1 MSITAA
7 IIAKDVRELLRD
19 RRVVVMA
26 LLVLALGLTA
36 LATSW
41 VRISAHEADRAAS
54 IAADRATW
62 EGQGARNPHSA
73 AHFSKWAFRPLTAE
87 AVLDPGIASFA
98 GSAVWMEAHS
108 RNPAVARPIDDQT
121 VILPSGDFSLAWVLQ
136 VLMPLLVAV
145 IAAGSVARERE
156 RGTLRL
162 MLASGVSPSGLVRAK
177 LASVGAVTL
186 VLGGAI
192 SVIGAVAAAGAG
204 PVDPARLALWLL
216 AYAVFLAI
224 IAAVAVAVSLR
235 ARSSGQALM
244 VLAGLWLFAIIL
256 TPRAAASVAEYA
268 APAPTSA
275 QFQADIAAAKAAYP
289 SPFADGMEAFAAKI
303 MAQYGVTRLEDLPVS
318 FGGLQL
324 EEDERLGNQVF
335 DAQFGALFAIYER
348 QRRALRWA
356 SLVSPLPA
364 LQNISMALSGTDM
377 PHQIAFQQQAERR
390 RRAVVTQL
398 NTDLIENGAGKDFDY
413 VAGPQLWAEVADF
426 AFAPPTL
433 AETLGGLWRE
443 ALILLAW
450 LAAALVIVLGSAR
463 QLKRSE
469 L

>member
-1 MSITAA
+1 MSILAA
-7 IIAKDVRELLRD
+7 IITKDVRELRRD

-41 VRISAHEADRAAS
+41 VRISAHEADRAAT

-73 AHFSKWAFRPLTAE
+73 AHFSKWAFKPLTAE
-87 AVLDPGIASFA
+87 AVLDPGIAAYA
-98 GSAVWMEAHS
+98 GSAVWMEAHN

-177 LASVGAVTL
+177 LASVGTVTL

-192 SVIGAVAAAGAG
+192 SMVGAMAAAGAG

-216 AYAVFLAI
+216 AYAMFLAI

-256 TPRAAASVAEYA
+256 TPRAAVSVAEYA
-268 APAPTSA
+268 APAPTSE
-275 QFQADIAAAKAAYP
+275 QFWADVAEAKAAYP
-289 SPFADGMEAFAAKI
+289 SPFADGMEAFGAKI

-324 EEDERLGNQVF
+324 EEDERLGNLVF
-335 DAQFGALFAIYER
+335 DAKFGALFAVYER
-348 QRRALRWA
+348 QRQALRWA
-356 SLVSPLPA
+356 SLASPLPA

-377 PHQIAFQQQAERR
+377 PHQIAFQQQAESR

-398 NTDLIENGAGKDFDY
+398 NTDLIQNGAGEDFDY
-413 VAGPQLWAEVADF
+413 LAGPKLWAEVEEF
-426 AFAPPTL
+426 AFAPPSLGATL
-433 AETLGGLWRE
+433 AGLWRE
-443 ALILLAW
+443 ALILLGW
-450 LAAALVIVLGSAR
+450 LAAAMIVALRSAR
-463 QLKRSE
+463 HLSGSE
-469 L
+469 Q

>member
-19 RRVVVMA
+19 RRVIVMA
-26 LLVLALGLTA
+26 LLVCALGITALLTA
-36 LATSW
+36 YA
-41 VRISAHEADRAAS
+41 RISAYEADRAAT
-54 IAADRATW
+54 ITADRATW

-73 AHFSKWAFRPLTAE
+73 AHFSKWAFKPLTAQ

-98 GSAVWMEAHS
+98 GSAVWMEAHN

-121 VILPSGDFSLAWVLQ
+121 VVLPSGDFSLAWVLQ
-136 VLMPLLVAV
+136 ILMPLLVAV

-162 MLASGVSPSGLVRAK
+162 MLASGVGPAVLVKAK
-177 LASVGAVTL
+177 LASVGTVTL
-186 VLGGAI
+186 ALGGAVSI
-192 SVIGAVAAAGAG
+192 VGAAAAAGAG
-204 PVDPARLALWLL
+204 PIDPVRLGLWLL
-216 AYAVFLAI
+216 AYGVFLTIVAAI
-224 IAAVAVAVSLR
+224 AVAVSLR

-256 TPRAAASVAEYA
+256 TPRAAATVAETA
-268 APAPTSA
+268 APAPTA
-275 QFQADIAAAKAAYP
+275 ERFWADVAAAKEAYP
-289 SPFADGMEAFAAKI
+289 SPFADGAEAFGAKV

-324 EEDERLGNQVF
+324 EEDERLGNQVY
-335 DAQFGALFAIYER
+335 DAKFGVLFSIYAQ
-348 QRRALRWA
+348 QRRILRWA
-356 SLVSPLPA
+356 NLASPLPA

-377 PHQIAFQQQAERR
+377 PHQIAFQEQAEAR

-398 NTDLIENGAGKDFDY
+398 NTDLIRNGAGADFDY
-413 VAGPQLWAEVADF
+413 VADPGLWTTVEDF
-426 AFAPPTL
+426 AFRTPSLGATL
-433 AETLGGLWRE
+433 ASVWAD

-450 LAAALVIVLGSAR
+450 LAGAITLALGSAR
-463 QLKRSE
+463 RVTAAGQ
-469 L
+469 

>member
-7 IIAKDVRELLRD
+7 IIVKDVRELRRD
-19 RRVVVMA
+19 RRVIVMA

-36 LATSW
+36 TLTAFA
-41 VRISAHEADRAAS
+41 RIDAYESDRAAT
-54 IAADRATW
+54 IAADRTTW

-73 AHFSKWAFRPLTAE
+73 AHFSKWAFKPLTAM
-87 AVLDPGIASFA
+87 AVLDPGITSFS
-98 GSAVWMEAHS
+98 GSAVWMEAHN
-108 RNPAVARPIDDQT
+108 RNPAVARPIDDMT

-145 IAAGSVARERE
+145 IAASSVARERE

-162 MLASGVSPSGLVRAK
+162 MLASGVGPASLVRAK

-186 VLGGAI
+186 ALGGAI
-192 SVIGAVAAAGAG
+192 SLIGVIAAAGAG
-204 PVDPARLALWLL
+204 PVDPARLCLWLF
-216 AYAVFLAI
+216 AYGLFLAI
-224 IAAVAVAVSLR
+224 VAAIAVAVSLH

-268 APAPTSA
+268 APAPTSEE
-275 QFQADIAAAKAAYP
+275 FWADVASAKATYP
-289 SPFADGMEAFAAKI
+289 SPFADGMEAFAAKV
-303 MAQYGVTRLEDLPVS
+303 MAQYGVNRLEDLPVS

-324 EEDERLGNQVF
+324 EEDERLGNQVY
-335 DAQFGALFAIYER
+335 DEKFGALFAVYEG
-348 QRRALRWA
+348 QRAALRWA

-364 LQNISMALSGTDM
+364 LQNVSMALSGTDM
-377 PHQIAFQQQAERR
+377 PHQIAFQQQAESR

-398 NTDLIENGAGKDFDY
+398 NTDLIQHGAGADFDY
-413 VAGPQLWAEVADF
+413 LADPRLWSEVEDF
-426 AFAPPTL
+426 AFVPPSLGATL
-433 AETLGGLWRE
+433 AGLWRE

-450 LAAALVIVLGSAR
+450 LAGAMFGVLRASRRLNRAG
-463 QLKRSE
+463 E
-469 L
+469 

>member
-1 MSITAA
+1 MNILAA
-7 IIAKDVRELLRD
+7 IIAKDVRELRRD

-26 LLVLALGLTA
+26 LLVLALGITA

-41 VRISAHEADRAAS
+41 VRISAHEADRAAT
-54 IAADRATW
+54 IAADRETW

-73 AHFSKWAFRPLTAE
+73 AHFSKWAFKPLTAQ
-87 AVLDPGIASFA
+87 AVLDPGIAAYA
-98 GSAVWMEAHS
+98 GSAVWMEAHN

-145 IAAGSVARERE
+145 IAASSVARERE

-162 MLASGVSPSGLVRAK
+162 MLASGVSAAALVKAK

-186 VLGGAI
+186 LLGGAI
-192 SVIGAVAAAGAG
+192 SVVGAAAAAGAG
-204 PVDPARLALWLL
+204 PIEPARLLAWLL

-224 IAAVAVAVSLR
+224 VVAVAVAVSLR

-256 TPRAAASVAEYA
+256 TPRAAASVAETA
-268 APAPTSA
+268 TPAPTSE
-275 QFQADIAAAKAAYP
+275 QFWADVAEAKAAYP
-289 SPFADGMEAFAAKI
+289 NPFDAGMDAFAAKV

-324 EEDERLGNQVF
+324 EEDERLGNQVY
-335 DAQFGALFAIYER
+335 DAQFDALFAVYDR
-348 QRRALRWA
+348 QRQWLRWA

-377 PHQIAFQQQAERR
+377 PHQIAFQQQAEAR

-398 NTDLIENGAGKDFDY
+398 NTDLIKNGAGKDFDY
-413 VAGPQLWAEVADF
+413 LAGPQLWAEVEDF
-426 AFAPPTL
+426 AFATPSLGATL
-433 AETLGGLWRE
+433 AGLWRE
-443 ALILLAW
+443 ALILLGW
-450 LAAALVIVLGSAR
+450 LAAAVMVALRSAR
-463 QLKRSE
+463 QLSGSE
-469 L
+469 Q